1 MTDAL
6 KHVKLMKKRGGQMES
21 LKKQVGYASVNY
33 IKDGMTVGLGTGSTA
48 YYMVEKLGQEIK
60 KGNLNIT
67 AVTTSKKTAEQ
78 AESLGIPLKDLNE
91 VDWIDVTI
99 DGADEIDPQFQGI
112 KGGGGAHLIEK
123 IVASYS
129 NQVIWIVD
137 ESKMVNQLGDFPLP
151 LEVIPF
157 GHQKLEKI
165 LQEKGYHPE
174 TRLTKEGQLF
184 TTDNDNF
191 IIDLHLKNIT
201 DPHALAQE
209 LSQLPGIV
217 EHGLFLDMVDI
228 VLVGR
233 NGQVETLKAP

>member
-1 MTDAL
+1 
-6 KHVKLMKKRGGQMES
+6 MES
-21 LKKQVGYASVNY
+21 LKKQVGYASVEY

-48 YYMVEKLGQEIK
+48 YYMVEKLGQEIQE
-60 KGNLNIT
+60 GNLNIT

-78 AESLGIPLKDLNE
+78 AESLGIPLKDLDE

-99 DGADEIDPQFQGI
+99 DGADEIDPEFQGI

-129 NQVIWIVD
+129 DQVIWIVD
-137 ESKMVNQLGDFPLP
+137 ESKMVDELGTFPLP

-157 GHQKLEKI
+157 GHKKLEKI
-165 LQEKGYHPE
+165 LREKGYQPAIRQTE
-174 TRLTKEGQLF
+174 AGQLF
-184 TTDNDNF
+184 RTDNDNLV
-191 IIDLHLKNIT
+191 IDLHLGSIK
-201 DPHALAQE
+201 DPHPLAQE
-209 LSQLPGIV
+209 LSQLPGVV

-233 NGQVETLKAP
+233 NGQVETLNAR

>member
-1 MTDAL
+1 
-6 KHVKLMKKRGGQMES
+6 MES
-21 LKKQVGYASVNY
+21 LKKQVGYASVEY

-48 YYMVEKLGQEIK
+48 YYMVEKLGQEIQQ
-60 KGNLNIT
+60 GNLNIT

-78 AESLGIPLKDLNE
+78 AESLGIPLKDLDE

-99 DGADEIDPQFQGI
+99 DGADEIDPEFQGI

-129 NQVIWIVD
+129 DQVIWIVD
-137 ESKMVNQLGDFPLP
+137 ESKMVDELGAFPLP

-157 GHQKLEKI
+157 GHKKLCKI
-165 LQEKGYHPE
+165 LEQKGYQPAIRQTE
-174 TRLTKEGQLF
+174 AGQLF
-184 TTDNDNF
+184 RTDNDNLV
-191 IIDLHLKNIT
+191 IDLHLESIQA
-201 DPHALAQE
+201 PHALAQE
-209 LSQLPGIV
+209 LSQLPGVV

-233 NGQVETLKAP
+233 NGQVETLNAR